1 MKKSFTNFKELKTFI
16 DNDDSSN
23 KLKGTKKYTVS
34 NFEDATDAFIS
45 HQRKAEEAKQSN
57 DKTEPDH
64 ERRYI
69 WLSKGG

>member
-1 MKKSFTNFKELKTFI
+1 MKQNFKTFKELKGCI
-16 DNDDSSN
+16 DNDDSGK
-23 KLKGTKKYTVS
+23 KLKETKKYTVS